1 MSQKGVSFLVFLLV
15 IFLSI
20 VWDTVAQ
27 TPEELYAHGMQAARR
42 GEYPQALQYL
52 HRAVDLH
59 PEFAKAH
66 AALGAVYLQLDDLPA
81 SEKALTHALH
91 IAPDLVQAASNLA
104 LLYAKTERFDN
115 AIRVYQDLIQK
126 YPESLQ
132 IWLGIAFAYQQAD
145 RYVEAIEAYQE
156 SLKRSPNHIAAMSNL
171 ASCYEAV
178 KQEAQAIRYYKAAL
192 AQDPNL
198 SMANG
203 NLGAIYQKQGELDK
217 ALPLLEK
224 AVRYDPQFTAARYC
238 LGLVLTKKREFQRA
252 AVAYQQVIAQQ
263 NDHVGAY
270 YNLAQALFRL
280 KQPEEGKRAME
291 IYRRLNA
298 IAQEIEDRER
308 AILIEPNNPLKQYQ
322 LGLVYAKYGKIDK
335 AISAFQAALEL
346 DANAHY
352 ALNALARL
360 YILQG
365 GQAQDAI
372 AHAEKAFHLTQ
383 APKYMQTLALA
394 YFQAGKR
401 ESALK
406 AIQTAIEMDPEND
419 AFRQT
424 LTKMKEAD
432 ENAK

>member
-1 MSQKGVSFLVFLLV
+1 MLPKGISFVACLLIV
-15 IFLSI
+15 I
-20 VWDTVAQ
+20 VGAVCDAVAQ
-27 TPEELYAHGMQAARR
+27 TPENLYARGMQAVRQ

-52 HRAVDLH
+52 HRAVDLN
-59 PEFAKAH
+59 PDFAKAH
-66 AALGAVYLQLDDLPA
+66 AALGTVYLQLGDFPA
-81 SEKALTHALH
+81 SEKALTRALH
-91 IAPDLVQAASNLA
+91 RAPDLVQAKSNLA
-104 LLYAKTERFDN
+104 LLYARTERFDD

-126 YPESLQ
+126 HPESLQ
-132 IWLGIAFAYQQAD
+132 VWLGIASAYQQAD
-145 RYVEAIEAYQE
+145 RYKEAIEAYQE
-156 SLKRSPNHIAAMSNL
+156 SLKHSPNHTAAMSNL

-178 KQEAQAIRYYKAAL
+178 KQEVQAIRYYKAAL

-224 AVRYDPQFTAARYC
+224 AVRHDPRFTAARYC
-238 LGLVLTKKREFQRA
+238 LGLVLTKKRQFQRA
-252 AVAYQQVIAQQ
+252 AMEYQQVITQQ
-263 NDHVGAY
+263 SDHVGAY

-280 KQPEEGKRAME
+280 KRPEEGKRAME

-298 IAQEIEDRER
+298 IAEEIEDRER

-335 AISAFQAALEL
+335 AISAFQVALEL

-360 YILQG
+360 YILQRVEL
-365 GQAQDAI
+365 QDAI

-383 APKYMQTLALA
+383 SPQYMQTLALA

-401 ESALK
+401 ENALK
-406 AIQTAIEMDPEND
+406 AIQTAIEMDPENK

-432 ENAK
+432 EKTK

>member
-1 MSQKGVSFLVFLLV
+1 MLQKGVSFPVFLLV
-15 IFLSI
+15 IFLSV
-20 VWDTVAQ
+20 VWDAVAQ
-27 TPEELYAHGMQAARR
+27 TPQDLYARGMQAARQ
-42 GEYPQALQYL
+42 GEYSQALQYL

-66 AALGAVYLQLDDLPA
+66 AALGTVYLQLGDFPA
-81 SEKALTHALH
+81 SEKALTRALRM
-91 IAPDLVQAASNLA
+91 APDLVQAESNLA
-104 LLYAKTERFDN
+104 LLYARTERFDN
-115 AIRVYQDLIQK
+115 AIGVYQDLIQK
-126 YPESLQ
+126 HPESLQ
-132 IWLGIAFAYQQAD
+132 VWLGIASAYQQAD
-145 RYVEAIEAYQE
+145 RYEDAIEAYQE
-156 SLKRSPNHIAAMSNL
+156 SLKRSPNHTAAMSNL

-192 AQDPNL
+192 AQEPNL
-198 SMANG
+198 PMANG

-224 AVRYDPQFTAARYC
+224 AVRADPRFTAARYC
-238 LGLVLTKKREFQRA
+238 LGLVLTKKRKFQRA
-252 AVAYQQVIAQQ
+252 AIEYQQVIAQQ
-263 NDHVGAY
+263 SDHVGAY
-270 YNLAQALFRL
+270 YNLAQAFFRL
-280 KQPEEGKRAME
+280 KQREEGKRAME
-291 IYRRLNA
+291 IYRRLNT

-335 AISAFQAALEL
+335 AISAFRAALAL
-346 DANAHY
+346 DANAYY

-365 GQAQDAI
+365 VELQDAI

-383 APKYMQTLALA
+383 SPQYMQTLALA

-401 ESALK
+401 ENALK

-432 ENAK
+432 EKTK

>member
-27 TPEELYAHGMQAARR
+27 TPQDLYARGMRAARQ

-66 AALGAVYLQLDDLPA
+66 AALGTTYLQLGNFPA
-81 SEKALTHALH
+81 SEEALTRALH

-104 LLYAKTERFDN
+104 LLYARTERFNN

-126 YPESLQ
+126 HPESLQ
-132 IWLGIAFAYQQAD
+132 IWLGIASTYQQAD
-145 RYVEAIEAYQE
+145 RYEEAIEAYQE
-156 SLKRSPNHIAAMSNL
+156 SLKRSPNHTAAMSNL

-238 LGLVLTKKREFQRA
+238 LGLVLTKKREFRRA
-252 AVAYQQVIAQQ
+252 AVEYQRVIAQQ

-365 GQAQDAI
+365 GRSQDAI

-383 APKYMQTLALA
+383 APQYMQTLALA

-401 ESALK
+401 ENALK

>member
-1 MSQKGVSFLVFLLV
+1 MLSKGISFVACFLIV
-15 IFLSI
+15 I
-20 VWDTVAQ
+20 VGAVCDAVAQ
-27 TPEELYAHGMQAARR
+27 TPQDLYARAMQAARQ

-52 HRAVDLH
+52 HRAVDLN
-59 PEFAKAH
+59 PDFAKAH
-66 AALGAVYLQLDDLPA
+66 AALGTVYLQLGDFPA
-81 SEKALTHALH
+81 SEKALAHAMRM
-91 IAPDLVQAASNLA
+91 APDLVQAKSNLA
-104 LLYAKTERFDN
+104 LLYARTERFDD

-126 YPESLQ
+126 HPESLQ
-132 IWLGIAFAYQQAD
+132 VWLGIASAYQQAD
-145 RYVEAIEAYQE
+145 RYKEAIEAYQE
-156 SLKRSPNHIAAMSNL
+156 SLKRSPNHTAAMSNL

-178 KQEAQAIRYYKAAL
+178 KQEGQAIRYYKAAL

-224 AVRYDPQFTAARYC
+224 AVRHDPRFTAARYC
-238 LGLVLTKKREFQRA
+238 LGLVLTKKRQFQRA
-252 AVAYQQVIAQQ
+252 AMEYQRVIAQQ

-280 KQPEEGKRAME
+280 KRPEEGKQAME
-291 IYRRLNA
+291 IYCRLNA

-322 LGLVYAKYGKIDK
+322 LGLVYAKYGKFPK
-335 AISAFQAALEL
+335 AISAFQTALAL
-346 DANAHY
+346 DAKAHY

-365 GQAQDAI
+365 IESQDAI

-383 APKYMQTLALA
+383 SPQYMHTLALA

-401 ESALK
+401 ENALK

-432 ENAK
+432 EKTK

>member
-1 MSQKGVSFLVFLLV
+1 MSQKGVSFVFCLL
-15 IFLSI
+15 I
-20 VWDTVAQ
+20 VFISTASNTIAQ
-27 TPEELYAHGMQAARR
+27 TPQELYTRGMQAARR
-42 GEYPQALQYL
+42 GEYPQALQNL

-66 AALGAVYLQLDDLPA
+66 AALGAVYLQLSDFPA
-81 SEKALTHALH
+81 SEEALTRALH
-91 IAPDLVQAASNLA
+91 IAPDLMQAEANLA
-104 LLYAKTERFDN
+104 LLYAKTERFDG
-115 AIRVYQDLIQK
+115 AIRAYRNLIQK

-132 IWLGIAFAYQQAD
+132 MWLGIASAYQQAD
-145 RYVEAIEAYQE
+145 RFEEAIEAYHE
-156 SLKRSPNHIAAMSNL
+156 TLKRSPNLPAAMTNL

-178 KQEAQAIRYYKAAL
+178 KQETEAIRYYKATLVQA
-192 AQDPNL
+192 PNL
-198 SMANG
+198 PMANG
-203 NLGAIYQKQGELDK
+203 NLGAIYQEQGELDK

-224 AVRYDPQFTAARYC
+224 AVQHDPQFTAARYC

-252 AVAYQQVIAQQ
+252 AVAYQRVIAQQ

-280 KQPEEGKRAME
+280 RQPEKGKRAME

-322 LGLVYAKYGKIDK
+322 LGLVYAKYGKLDK
-335 AISAFQAALEL
+335 AISAFQAAVAL

-360 YILQG
+360 YILQSV
-365 GQAQDAI
+365 QLQDAI
-372 AHAEKAFHLTQ
+372 THAEKAVRLTQ
-383 APKYMQTLALA
+383 SPKYMQTLALA

-401 ESALK
+401 ENALK
-406 AIQTAIEMDPEND
+406 TIRTAIEMEPENE
-419 AFRQT
+419 AFRQA
-424 LTKMKEAD
+424 LAKMKEAD
-432 ENAK
+432 EKTK

>member
-1 MSQKGVSFLVFLLV
+1 MLQKGVSFIACFLIVLVSAV
-15 IFLSI
+15 Y
-20 VWDTVAQ
+20 DTVAQ
-27 TPEELYAHGMQAARR
+27 TPQDLYARGMQAARQ

-52 HRAVDLH
+52 RRAVDLH

-66 AALGAVYLQLDDLPA
+66 AALGTVYLQLGDFLA
-81 SEKALTHALH
+81 SEEALTRSLH
-91 IAPDLVQAASNLA
+91 IAPDLVQAESNLA
-104 LLYAKTERFDN
+104 LLYARTERFEDS
-115 AIRVYQDLIQK
+115 IRVYQDLIQK
-126 YPESLQ
+126 HPESLQ
-132 IWLGIAFAYQQAD
+132 IWLGIASTYQQAD
-145 RYVEAIEAYQE
+145 RYEEAIEAYQE
-156 SLKRSPNHIAAMSNL
+156 SLKRSANHTAAISNL

-178 KQEAQAIRYYKAAL
+178 KQVEQAIHYYKTAL
-192 AQDPNL
+192 TQEPNL
-198 SMANG
+198 PMANG
-203 NLGAIYQKQGELDK
+203 NLGAIYQKRGELDK

-224 AVRYDPQFTAARYC
+224 AVRHDPRFTAARYC

-252 AVAYQQVIAQQ
+252 AVEYQRVIAQQ

-280 KQPEEGKRAME
+280 KRPEEGKQAME

-298 IAQEIEDRER
+298 IAQEIDDRER
-308 AILIEPNNPLKQYQ
+308 AILIEPNNPLKHYR
-322 LGLVYAKYGKIDK
+322 LGLVYAKYGKFPK

-346 DANAHY
+346 DAKAHY

-365 GQAQDAI
+365 IQSQDAI

-383 APKYMQTLALA
+383 APQYMQTLALA

-401 ESALK
+401 ENALK

-424 LTKMKEAD
+424 LTKMKGAD
-432 ENAK
+432 EKTK

>member
-1 MSQKGVSFLVFLLV
+1 MLKKDLSFVFWLLI
-15 IFLSI
+15 IFASV

-27 TPEELYAHGMQAARR
+27 TPQDLYTRGMQAARQ
-42 GEYPQALQYL
+42 GEYSQALQYL

-66 AALGAVYLQLDDLPA
+66 TALGTVYLQLGDFPA
-81 SEKALTHALH
+81 SEKALTYALH

-104 LLYAKTERFDN
+104 LLYARTERFDD
-115 AIRVYQDLIQK
+115 AIQIYQGLIQRH
-126 YPESLQ
+126 PESLQ
-132 IWLGIAFAYQQAD
+132 VWLGIAAAYQQAD
-145 RYVEAIEAYQE
+145 RFEEAIAAYQE
-156 SLKRSPNHIAAMSNL
+156 SLKRSPNHTAAMSNL

-192 AQDPNL
+192 AQEPNL

-224 AVRYDPQFTAARYC
+224 AVRHDPRFTAARYC

-252 AVAYQQVIAQQ
+252 AMAYQQVIAQQ
-263 NDHVGAY
+263 SDHVGAY

-280 KQPEEGKRAME
+280 KRPEEGKQAME

-308 AILIEPNNPLKQYQ
+308 AILIEPNNPLKHYQ
-322 LGLVYAKYGKIDK
+322 LGLVYAKYGKIDE
-335 AISAFQAALEL
+335 AISAFQGAL
-346 DANAHY
+346 DVDTNAHY

-360 YILQG
+360 YVLRGVQL
-365 GQAQDAI
+365 QDAI

-383 APKYMQTLALA
+383 SPQYMQTLALA
-394 YFQAGKR
+394 YFQAGER
-401 ESALK
+401 ENALK

-424 LTKMKEAD
+424 LTQMKEAD
-432 ENAK
+432 GKTK

>member
-1 MSQKGVSFLVFLLV
+1 MLQKGVSFVACFLLV
-15 IFLSI
+15 LVSTAY
-20 VWDTVAQ
+20 DTVAQ
-27 TPEELYAHGMQAARR
+27 TPQDLYARGMQAARHS
-42 GEYPQALQYL
+42 EYPQALQYL
-52 HRAVDLH
+52 HRAIDLH

-66 AALGAVYLQLDDLPA
+66 AALGTVYLQLEDFPA
-81 SEKALTHALH
+81 SEEALTRALQLT
-91 IAPDLVQAASNLA
+91 PGLMQAESNLA
-104 LLYAKTERFDN
+104 LLYAKTERLED
-115 AIRVYQDLIQK
+115 AIRVYQNLIQRH
-126 YPESLQ
+126 PESLQ
-132 IWLGIAFAYQQAD
+132 IWLGIASAYQQAD
-145 RYVEAIEAYQE
+145 RYEAAIEAYQE
-156 SLKRSPNHIAAMSNL
+156 SLKRSPNHAIAMTNL

-178 KQEAQAIRYYKAAL
+178 KQVGQAIRYYKTAL
-192 AQDPNL
+192 AQAPNL

-224 AVRYDPQFTAARYC
+224 AVRHDPRFTAARYC
-238 LGLVLTKKREFQRA
+238 LGLVFTKKREFQRA
-252 AVAYQQVIAQQ
+252 AIAYQQVIAQQ
-263 NDHVGAY
+263 SDHVGAY

-335 AISAFQAALEL
+335 AISAFQAAVDL

-365 GQAQDAI
+365 GRSQDAI
-372 AHAEKAFHLTQ
+372 VHAEKAFHLTQ
-383 APKYMQTLALA
+383 SPQYMQTLALA

-401 ESALK
+401 ENAVK
-406 AIQTAIEMDPEND
+406 AIQSAIEMDPEND

-432 ENAK
+432 EKTK

>member
-1 MSQKGVSFLVFLLV
+1 MLPKGISFVACLLIVIMSAAC
-15 IFLSI
+15 
-20 VWDTVAQ
+20 DAVAQ
-27 TPEELYAHGMQAARR
+27 TPEDLYARGMQAVRR

-52 HRAVDLH
+52 HRAIDLH

-66 AALGAVYLQLDDLPA
+66 AALGTVYLQLGDFPA
-81 SEKALTHALH
+81 SGKALTHALRMV
-91 IAPDLVQAASNLA
+91 PNLMQAESNLA
-104 LLYAKTERFDN
+104 LLYAKTERFDD

-126 YPESLQ
+126 HPESLQ
-132 IWLGIAFAYQQAD
+132 VWLGIASAYQQAN
-145 RYVEAIEAYQE
+145 RYEAAIEAYQE
-156 SLKRSPNHIAAMSNL
+156 SLKRSPNHTAAMSNL

-178 KQEAQAIRYYKAAL
+178 KQETQAIRYYKAAL
-192 AQDPNL
+192 AQDPDL
-198 SMANG
+198 PMANG

-217 ALPLLEK
+217 ALPLLEN
-224 AVRYDPQFTAARYC
+224 AVRHDPRFTAARYC

-252 AVAYQQVIAQQ
+252 VVQYQQVIGQQ
-263 NDHVGAY
+263 SDHVGAY

-280 KQPEEGKRAME
+280 KRPEEGKQAME

-298 IAQEIEDRER
+298 IAQEIDDRER
-308 AILIEPNNPLKQYQ
+308 AILIEPNNPLKHYR
-322 LGLVYAKYGKIDK
+322 LGLVYAKYGKFPK
-335 AISAFQAALEL
+335 AISAFQAALAI
-346 DANAHY
+346 DAKAHY

-365 GQAQDAI
+365 GELQEAI

-383 APKYMQTLALA
+383 SPQYMQTLALA

-401 ESALK
+401 ENALK

-432 ENAK
+432 EKTK

>member
-15 IFLSI
+15 IFLSV
-20 VWDTVAQ
+20 VWDAGAQ
-27 TPEELYAHGMQAARR
+27 TPQDLYTRGMQAARQ
-42 GEYPQALQYL
+42 GEYSQALQYL

-66 AALGAVYLQLDDLPA
+66 AALGTVYLQLGDFPA

-91 IAPDLVQAASNLA
+91 IAPDLVPAASNLA
-104 LLYAKTERFDN
+104 LLYARTERFDD

-126 YPESLQ
+126 HPESLQ
-132 IWLGIAFAYQQAD
+132 IWLGIASAYQQAD
-145 RYVEAIEAYQE
+145 RFEAAIEAYQE
-156 SLKRSPNHIAAMSNL
+156 SLKRSANHTAAMSNL

-203 NLGAIYQKQGELDK
+203 NLGAIYQKRGELDK

-224 AVRYDPQFTAARYC
+224 AVQHDPRFTAARYC

-280 KQPEEGKRAME
+280 KRPEEGKQAME

-308 AILIEPNNPLKQYQ
+308 AILIEPNNPLKHYR
-322 LGLVYAKYGKIDK
+322 LGLVYAKYGKIDE
-335 AISAFQAALEL
+335 AISAFQAAL
-346 DANAHY
+346 DVDTNAHY

-360 YILQG
+360 YILRG
-365 GQAQDAI
+365 VELQDAI
-372 AHAEKAFHLTQ
+372 SHAEKAFHLTQ
-383 APKYMQTLALA
+383 SPQYMQTLALA
-394 YFQAGKR
+394 YFQAGER
-401 ESALK
+401 ENALK

-424 LTKMKEAD
+424 LAKMKEAD
-432 ENAK
+432 GKTK